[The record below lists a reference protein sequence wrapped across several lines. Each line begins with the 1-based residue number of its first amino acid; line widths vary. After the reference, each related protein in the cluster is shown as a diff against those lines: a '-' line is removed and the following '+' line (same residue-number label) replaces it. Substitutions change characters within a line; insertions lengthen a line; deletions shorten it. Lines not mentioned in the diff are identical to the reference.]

1 MILFYVRHGDPTYK
15 PDELTP
21 LGHRQAESVAK
32 RLALF
37 GIDEIYCSS
46 STRAMQTAQPTC
58 EITKKEP
65 TVLDW
70 MHENIAFEEMAI
82 PYDEKRK
89 TWVWAHPKYS
99 QLLSSR
105 EVRKLGD
112 RWYEHPELA
121 ALHLER
127 SVERVGKN
135 LDDLLATFG
144 LEHDRERGL
153 YKVTRELGDRRI
165 AIFAHEGF
173 GKIFMSE
180 LLDIPFPMYAAHFE
194 MKHTGMTAIAFDE
207 GRGFDFG
214 GYARARVL
222 TLSNDSHLYRDGLP
236 LNQQG
241 TALRERY

>member
-1 MILFYVRHGDPTYK
+1 MILFYIRHGDPTYV
-15 PDELTP
+15 PDALTP

-58 EITKKEP
+58 EITAKEP

-70 MHENIAFEEMAI
+70 MHENLAFAEMAM
-82 PYDEKRK
+82 PYDEKKK
-89 TWVWAHPKYS
+89 TWIWAHPYYS
-99 QLLSSR
+99 QLLASR
-105 EVRKLGD
+105 EVRNMGE

-121 ALHLER
+121 PHHLEN
-127 SVERVGKN
+127 SINRVGKN
-135 LDDLLATFG
+135 LDELLAVWG

-153 YKVTRELGDRRI
+153 YKVTRELGDKRI

-180 LLDIPFPMYAAHFE
+180 LLDIPFPMYATHFE
-194 MKHTGMTAIAFDE
+194 MKHTGVTAIAFDE

-241 TALRERY
+241 TALRARY

>member
-1 MILFYVRHGDPTYK
+1 MILFYIRHGDPIYN
-15 PDELTP
+15 PDQLTP

-37 GIDEIYCSS
+37 GIDEIYTSS
-46 STRAMQTAQPTC
+46 SIRARETAQPTC
-58 EITKKEP
+58 EITAKEP

-70 MHENIAFEEMAI
+70 MHENIAFKEMALPI
-82 PYDEKRK
+82 NEKSK
-89 TWVWAHPKYS
+89 TWLWAHPYYS
-99 QLLSSR
+99 QLLASR
-105 EVRKLGD
+105 EMRDMGH

-121 ALHLER
+121 EYHLER
-127 SVERVGKN
+127 SIERVGKN
-135 LDDLLATFG
+135 LDELLATLG

-180 LLDIPFPMYAAHFE
+180 LLDIPFPMYATHFE
-194 MKHTGMTAIAFDE
+194 MKHTGVTAIAFDE
-207 GRGFDFG
+207 GRGFDFD

-241 TALRERY
+241 TALRARY